1 MMSRFNQFYQTLTE
15 SGIPPIFRAPTPDE
29 LTDRRERWEKVQ
41 VDEWMKEFNKRD
53 DKRLVNGRWDVDG
66 SVDISEMNFS
76 KLPVKFGKVGGYF
89 DCGRCTSLTSLDGAP
104 TNVGYDFSCFRCISL
119 TSLDGAPTNVGTSFS
134 CCGCT
139 SLTSLDGAPTN
150 VGSWFSC
157 EGCTSLMSLEGAPTS
172 VDRNFY
178 CHGCGK
184 KFTVDEV
191 RVYSKV
197 KVNIHV

>member
-1 MMSRFNQFYQTLTE
+1 MSSFNHIYQSLME
-15 SGIPPIFRAPTPDE
+15 GNIPSIFKAPTPDE
-29 LTDRRERWEKVQ
+29 LTDRRERWEKVKL
-41 VDEWMKEFNKRD
+41 DEWMKGFNKRD

-66 SVDISEMNFS
+66 DVNISEMNFS

-104 TNVGYDFSCFRCISL
+104 TNVGYD
-119 TSLDGAPTNVGTSFS
+119 FS